1 MFFFVCWVFVRSGF
15 LLRSGLTNASFRS
28 PAPPI
33 MHMGMSMLARRGGS
47 PDAADDDDGVG
58 GEVLVVAVEE

>member
-1 MFFFVCWVFVRSGF
+1 
-15 LLRSGLTNASFRS
+15 S
-28 PAPPI
+28 PAPV
-33 MHMGMSMLARRGGS
+33 MHMGMSMLAHRAS